1 MRHLISSEYNPVSGL
16 TTNYY
21 SVNGGKQI
29 VMQVVQDAEPYLDQN
44 VREMN
49 CRSSKGKLNQADGL
63 GTKVA
68 SIPMGL
74 VEQLRKE
81 KGIDI
86 LRCSNEDLKR
96 LLNDI
101 DYRKLR
107 TAPGR
112 I

>member
-29 VMQVVQDAEPYLDQN
+29 VMQVVQDAEPYLDKN
-44 VREMN
+44 TREMN
-49 CRSSKGKLNQADGL
+49 CISSKGKYNQADGL

-74 VEQLRKE
+74 VEQLKKE
-81 KGIDI
+81 GKIDI
-86 LRCSNEDLKR
+86 LKCTREELKR

-101 DYRKLR
+101 DYKKLR
-107 TAPGR
+107 TAPGK